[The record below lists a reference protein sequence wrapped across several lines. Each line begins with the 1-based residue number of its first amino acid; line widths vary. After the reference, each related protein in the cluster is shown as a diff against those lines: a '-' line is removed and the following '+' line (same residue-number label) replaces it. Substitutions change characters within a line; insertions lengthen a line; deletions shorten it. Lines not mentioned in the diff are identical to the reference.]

1 MRKEKLL
8 ALLLVLA
15 LMVTVVAGC
24 AKTETETQES
34 AAPSETAS
42 ETPAE
47 SEAPAA
53 EAPAEEPAADETA
66 EEPEEPAPQ
75 EEEPGIISGYTEIG
89 TPIVSYVYDLPL
101 VPEGEDVSF
110 SIWAST
116 SDGLT
121 KYLPNG
127 YADCI
132 GYQATAEM
140 TGITIDFTTTSST
153 VNAEKFNLMIASQDY
168 VDVITNITMLWSS
181 GYDYAI
187 EEDIFIDLNDIIGDM
202 PVYSALYDQ
211 LDDDVK
217 RDLHTDSGHFPVL
230 YSLNYDFADQSE
242 GPMIRRDYLA
252 KVGMEIPTTYD
263 ELDAVL
269 RAFKTELDLPQPLML
284 PKGIVHT
291 ANSLCSGF
299 GVLGTFSA
307 FPMVSE
313 PYYQVDGEVKY
324 GVVEPGFK
332 EYMEMI
338 SGWYDEGI
346 ISSEF
351 MVLNDNPMGSTYT
364 SEISGGNAGVFFAD
378 GAMIENYITVG
389 TSTNPD
395 YDIWAIPDP
404 VKEEGQINHF
414 LSKKSPISGRLSNI
428 VVTTAAENLDIL
440 AKFLDWHFTDAGSL
454 MATGGPEGRAWE
466 YDADGNKVR
475 TEEWENSEV
484 PKRER
489 GNVYAFSAMP
499 ILSREDMPEEETYPV
514 QEAAGPIWE
523 ANADSAY
530 VMPTT
535 LSITTEESERYA
547 KIYNDIQ
554 TYIDENLARFVTGE
568 NSMDEWDAFVDQI
581 MAMGL
586 EDCIAIKQAALDRYY
601 ERAVD

>member
-1 MRKEKLL
+1 MRKRKIL
-8 ALLLVLA
+8 ALLLALA
-15 LMVTVVAGC
+15 LMAALMAGC
-24 AKTETETQES
+24 AREDVP
-34 AAPSETAS
+34 AP
-42 ETPAE
+42 ETPA
-47 SEAPAA
+47 SEAPAPSEPSA
-53 EAPAEEPAADETA
+53 EAPAEDAAPAEDST
-66 EEPEEPAPQ
+66 EEAGDEPAP
-75 EEEPGIISGYTEIG
+75 EEAPADPGIISGYTEIG

-101 VPEGEDVSF
+101 VPEGEDISF

-132 GYQATAEM
+132 GYQASAEM

-168 VDVITNITMLWSS
+168 VDIITNITMLWSS

-187 EEDIFIDLNDIIGDM
+187 EEEIFIDLNDILGDM
-202 PVYSALYDQ
+202 PVYSALYEQ

-217 RDLHTDSGHFPVL
+217 RDLHTDSGNFPVL
-230 YSLNYDFADQSE
+230 YSLNYDFAAQSE
-242 GPMIRRDYLA
+242 GPMIRRDYLE
-252 KVGMEIPTTYD
+252 KVGMEIPSTYD

-338 SGWYDEGI
+338 SGWYAEGI

-389 TSTNPD
+389 TSTDPN

-414 LSKKSPISGRLSNI
+414 LTKKSPISGRLSNI

-440 AKFLDWHFTDAGSL
+440 AKYLDWHFTDAGSL

-475 TEEWENSEV
+475 TEEWETSDV

-499 ILSREDMPEEETYPV
+499 MLTREDMPEEETYPV

-535 LSITTEESERYA
+535 LSISTEESERYA